1 MDAPEETPL
10 NSIPQNKAPNFV
22 VDALTTGLGFFEQY
36 GWFVVFGAILL
47 VILWNK
53 VKPYWKELLTKWERQ
68 REIDNF
74 DPIKAASQQESLENA
89 RRRLQEQHNAKA
101 AKFMEDRMQEE
112 EDKRRD
118 RIEDWDR
125 HQEGKGYRSKN
136 PKSPDDSSEAGN
148 STMPKK
154 PKKKPLRRSDYS
166 PLSGGGSGFSY
177 RPPRRGAGGGG

>member
-1 MDAPEETPL
+1 MEPPEDTPA

-22 VDALTTGLGFFEQY
+22 VDALTTGLGFFEEY

-53 VKPYWKELLTKWERQ
+53 VKPYWKELLNKWERQ

-101 AKFMEDRMQEE
+101 AKFMEDRMQ
-112 EDKRRD
+112 
-118 RIEDWDR
+118 
-125 HQEGKGYRSKN
+125 
-136 PKSPDDSSEAGN
+136 DDSSEAGN

-177 RPPRRGAGGGG
+177 RPPRRGILY